1 MRELRSHSQH
11 PQAVARPGQTT
22 SRRAEPHI
30 SDQAPPVRRAPEGA
44 RGPGCGAGRRWR
56 GLAGQRANARATHQ
70 RPGATGV
77 EGAGGSGGHGRASRS
92 TTPSRRL
99 ACGDLAGGR
108 ARRRP
113 EHQRRRKQQAQSLIL
128 AAPPARTARGRAAAH
143 GHTEQ
148 PGPQDSTCGARNTS
162 GAASTTER
170 RSLRTPRSTPGSGRP
185 GGRQGGPAR

>member
-1 MRELRSHSQH
+1 MEPRTADVRELHAKLQSTNR
-11 PQAVARPGQTT
+11 
-22 SRRAEPHI
+22 E
-30 SDQAPPVRRAPEGA
+30 PPVWRVPEGPEGV
-44 RGPGCGAGRRWR
+44 RGPGCGAGGRWR
-56 GLAGQRANARATHQ
+56 GLAGQRATHQ
-70 RPGATGV
+70 RPGAAGV

-162 GAASTTER
+162 GATSTTER

-185 GGRQGGPAR
+185 GGRRGGRAH